1 MKVFAFDRNN
11 FILLAVGMVIVVLGF
26 CLMSGSGSTAEQFNP
41 AIFDARHIRVAPVV
55 TLVGYLF
62 IVYAILR
69 KPKTED
75 DK

>member
-69 KPKTED
+69 KPKTGED
-75 DK
+75 K